1 LAKGEKVVIV
11 GADGFRSGAC
21 GADISAV
28 NRLAGIWRLL
38 GGTDAPSDP
47 RWRASIAFLIAGG
60 LAAVAGTLVPDPDTG
75 DHRQLLALALACFTT
90 AGVLVC
96 WRAPPEAVLASL
108 PAVGV
113 LMVSA
118 AVAVSEPLAATPAYY
133 LLPLLAS
140 AYFGT
145 VRRLVFDLVLFA
157 VSFVLVLALW
167 VEPEVRVAIFLGTAI
182 PGVCVAAMMA
192 SVRQRLDAHVA
203 GLQRL
208 AATDALTGTLNHGAF
223 RAELDVALERARAG
237 GEPLSLLLIDIDHFK
252 AVNDSFGHLEGDR
265 MLRLVS
271 ALLVAHKRRDDALGR
286 VGGEEFALL
295 LRGAHADAAQ
305 RVAARIRSALRAE
318 TLRMPASLTLS
329 VGIAERSDAV
339 ATSDALLEA
348 ADRALYLAKDRGR
361 DQAVLVPVAA

>member
-1 LAKGEKVVIV
+1 VVIV
-11 GADGFRSGAC
+11 GADGFRSEARR
-21 GADISAV
+21 ADTSAV
-28 NRLAGIWRLL
+28 TRLAGIWRLL

-47 RWRASIAFLIAGG
+47 RRRASIAFLIAGG
-60 LAAVAGTLVPDPDTG
+60 LAAVAGTLVPDPDVS
-75 DHRQLLALALACFTT
+75 DHGQLLALALACFTT
-90 AGVLVC
+90 AGVLVR
-96 WRAPPEAVLASL
+96 WRTPPEAVLASL
-108 PAVGV
+108 PALGV

-145 VRRLVFDLVLFA
+145 VRRLAFDLVLFA
-157 VSFVLVLALW
+157 ASFVLVLALW

-182 PGVCVAAMMA
+182 PGVCVAVMMA
-192 SVRQRLDAHVA
+192 SVRRRLDAHVA

-223 RAELDVALERARAG
+223 RAELDRALERSRAG

-295 LRGAHADAAQ
+295 LRGADADAAQ
-305 RVAARIRSALRAE
+305 LVAARIRSTLRAE
-318 TLRMPASLTLS
+318 TIRMPVSLTLS
-329 VGIAERSDAV
+329 VGIAERSDRV
-339 ATSDALLEA
+339 ASSHALLEA